1 LPAGPG
7 SANMA
12 RMPSALLV
20 DLYELTMASSYLRR
34 AMTAPATFSLFVR
47 RLPPQRGFLVA
58 AGLEEVLGF
67 LEDFHFDE
75 RDLSYLASQ
84 GFGDDDLA
92 ALAAVRFTGDVW
104 AVPEG
109 RVVVADEPLLEVT
122 APMPEAQLV
131 ETVLLNTISFHT
143 ALASKAARCVVA
155 AQGRFEL
162 VDFAMRRTQ
171 GLEAALAVA
180 RTSALVGFSATSNVE
195 AARRY
200 GLVPSG
206 TMAHSYIEAFDDE
219 TEAFRAFAADHPTRT
234 TFLVDTYDTLT
245 GVRNAIEVI
254 REDHQED
261 RAAIRIDSGDLSMLS
276 FEARRI
282 LDEAGLPG
290 VKIVVSGSL
299 DEHGLARLVA
309 GGAPV
314 DAAGVGTLM
323 GVSADAPYLDSAYK
337 LVSYAGRPAAK
348 LSTDKATY
356 PGAKQVFRGPG
367 SRDVLGLRDEAAP
380 AGSTPL
386 LEHVMEKGRR
396 RRLPEGLETQQER
409 CRRDVSSLSV
419 VARQLVDPVPPP
431 VEVSAALAKLNE
443 QVRAELEARELGRRP
458 SV

>member
-254 REDHQED
+254 REDHLED

-409 CRRDVSSLSV
+409 CRRDVSSLPV

>member
-1 LPAGPG
+1 MPVAHG

-20 DLYELTMASSYLRR
+20 DLYELTMVSSYLRR

-47 RLPPQRGFLVA
+47 RLPAQRGYLVA
-58 AGLEEVLGF
+58 AGLDDVLGF
-67 LEDFHFDE
+67 LEGFRFDDL
-75 RDLSYLASQ
+75 DLSYLASQ
-84 GFGDDDLA
+84 GFGDDDLT
-92 ALAAVRFTGDVW
+92 ALAALRFTGDVW
-104 AVPEG
+104 AVAEG

-122 APMPEAQLV
+122 APLPEAQLA

-155 AQGRFEL
+155 ARGRFEL
-162 VDFAMRRTQ
+162 VDFSMRRTQ
-171 GLEAALAVA
+171 GLEAALAAA
-180 RTSALVGFSATSNVE
+180 RTSSMVGFRGTSNVE

-206 TMAHSYIEAFDDE
+206 TMAHSYIEAFTDE

-254 REDHQED
+254 REGHLED
-261 RAAIRIDSGDLSMLS
+261 RAAIRIDSGDLSVLA
-276 FEARRI
+276 FEARRL
-282 LDEAGLPG
+282 LDEAGLPA

-309 GGAPV
+309 DGAPV

-337 LVSYAGRPAAK
+337 LVSYGGRPVAK
-348 LSTDKATY
+348 LSTGKATY

-367 SRDVLGLRDEAAP
+367 SRDVLGLRDEAPP

-386 LEHVMEKGRR
+386 LELVMEKGRR
-396 RRLPEGLETQQER
+396 RRPPDPLDAQRER
-409 CRRDVSSLSV
+409 CRRDLSPLPPA
-419 VARQLVDPVPPP
+419 ARALVDPVAPT
-431 VEVSAALAKLNE
+431 VEVSAALAELNDR
-443 QVRAELEARELGRRP
+443 VRADLEARELGRGP
-458 SV
+458 SL